1 MTNKIIETKR
11 CAHLSHFVTQGQQTP
26 VQLQIRIS
34 HRDQTGVLGG
44 AESWDACGAD
54 GCRSRLP
61 LTSRVSAKCSCP
73 PPAPPSIMQTHY
85 RESQQALGV
94 GGKDSPGV
102 AVSLMIFSCV
112 HEAVLSRGTVGRSQ
126 GLQPGRLELRSQLE
140 LTSCAT
146 SNMQMNL
153 SVLSSSTEN
162 QG

>member
-1 MTNKIIETKR
+1 MCTFIPFCDPGTADSCSITDQN
-11 CAHLSHFVTQGQQTP
+11 LTQRSNRGAWWGRELGCLWSGWVQEQTTSYLPGQCQ
-26 VQLQIRIS
+26 VQLP
-34 HRDQTGVLGG
+34 T
-44 AESWDACGAD
+44 
-54 GCRSRLP
+54 
-61 LTSRVSAKCSCP
+61 
-73 PPAPPSIMQTHY
+73 PSTTIDMQTHY